1 MKYNNIIDQQI
12 HEHIAD
18 LYEHGLVDEKVMKE
32 FDERCLVAEQPQTLS
47 SNEIMKIREKEGFSQ
62 TAFAHHLN
70 VSKNIVAAWERG
82 TRTPKG
88 AALKLLTLVQQ
99 KGIEAIV

>member
-1 MKYNNIIDQQI
+1 MKYNDIICQQI
-12 HEHIAD
+12 HEHISD
-18 LYEHGLVDEKVMKE
+18 LYENGLVDKKTMDK
-32 FDERCLVAEQPQTLS
+32 FDKSCLAPVKPLT
-47 SNEIMKIREKEGFSQ
+47 SNEICEIREKEGISQ
-62 TAFAHHLN
+62 TAFAHRLN

-99 KGIEAIV
+99 KGIDAIA